1 MVMLVFGWGQDKR
14 AGDFLACDIPFV
26 KEHIDGEGGGE
37 TDTLTVTGVT
47 TFEIG
52 APIRRVEIG
61 AARGVRDR
69 NCRCGGYG
77 GYSRG

>member
-52 APIRRVEIG
+52 APIRRVNVG
-61 AARGVRDR
+61 AARGVRDG